1 MVIVKPLALYQI
13 FIRFSGIIVVAHA
26 DSAIQLILKIFQITN
41 ISFLT
46 QLKESVHFLISNTFT
61 STNKNNIYKT

>member
-26 DSAIQLILKIFQITN
+26 DSAIQLILKLFYITN

-46 QLKESVHFLISNTFT
+46 QLKERVHF
-61 STNKNNIYKT
+61 